1 MKKKEKV
8 FLYGAKSTALI
19 VSKMLE
25 EKKIKVHRIFDK
37 YIDEPTFETNIKFS
51 NKKKTLKSL

>member
-1 MKKKEKV
+1 MKKKEK

-25 EKKIKVHRIFDK
+25 EKKIKVHRIL
-37 YIDEPTFETNIKFS
+37 INI
-51 NKKKTLKSL
+51 